1 MLFSLP
7 WEQHPLF
14 VRRLSSLNHTCQ
26 PVLCPLRYHD
36 VDATRASRL
45 PNRNGENHMIK
56 KLMLAV
62 ATLVA
67 TMGFAF
73 AQVDVN
79 KADAAALDSVKG
91 VGPAMSKK
99 IIDER
104 TKNGDFKDW
113 ADFQKRVK
121 GVGDKNAKKLSTA
134 GLQVNGQSK
143 EGSPMSATPSET
155 KSTKSAKASKTEA
168 KKPADSKAAM

>member
-1 MLFSLP
+1 
-7 WEQHPLF
+7 
-14 VRRLSSLNHTCQ
+14 
-26 PVLCPLRYHD
+26 
-36 VDATRASRL
+36 
-45 PNRNGENHMIK
+45 MIK
-56 KLMLAV
+56 KLLLAV

-67 TMGFAF
+67 SMGFAF

-91 VGPAMSKK
+91 VGPAMSKT

-104 TKNGDFKDW
+104 TKAGPFKDW

-121 GVGDKNAKKLSTA
+121 GVADKRATQLSKA

-143 EGSPMSATPSET
+143 EGAPMMATAPKAEKT
-155 KSTKSAKASKTEA
+155 DMKAKKADMKAEKADMKAA
-168 KKPADSKAAM
+168 KPAAMGTKPADMKAKPEAGKSAS

>member
-1 MLFSLP
+1 
-7 WEQHPLF
+7 
-14 VRRLSSLNHTCQ
+14 
-26 PVLCPLRYHD
+26 
-36 VDATRASRL
+36 
-45 PNRNGENHMIK
+45 MIK
-56 KLMLAV
+56 KLLLAV

-67 TMGFAF
+67 SMGFAF

-91 VGPAMSKK
+91 VGPAMSKT

-104 TKNGDFKDW
+104 TKAGPFKDW

-121 GVGDKNAKKLSTA
+121 GVADKRATQLSKA

-143 EGSPMSATPSET
+143 EGAPMTATAP
-155 KSTKSAKASKTEA
+155 KADKADMKAAKADMKAEKADMKAA
-168 KKPADSKAAM
+168 KPAKMGTKPADTKAKPEAGKSAS